1 MIDDHKKFKKECK
14 KEIAKQSK
22 SKKFHNLSKKWI
34 EESIKTKYTYHF
46 DWLGRPIIQFP
57 QDIIVLQQLMWDIK
71 PDLVIETGIAR
82 GGSLIFISSMLEL
95 LSICGSEKNAKVIGI
110 DIDIRKHNEIKI
122 KKHSLSKRIHL
133 LKGSSIDKKIFDK
146 VKKISKNYKK
156 IMVILDSN
164 HNHQHVLEELKMYA
178 PLVTSNSYC
187 IIFDTIIDYMP
198 NKFNKKK
205 NWTSTKN
212 PKTAIDEYLNY
223 IKKDKPKDYDKKFLN
238 FSIDKNLDNL
248 IMLSNAPGGFL
259 KRK

>member
-1 MIDDHKKFKKECK
+1 MDDHKKFKKECK
-14 KEIAKQSK
+14 KEISKQSIN
-22 SKKFHNLSKKWI
+22 KKFINLSQKWI

-57 QDIIVLQQLMWDIK
+57 QDIIALQQLMWDIK

-95 LSICGSEKNAKVIGI
+95 LSICGSEKKAKVVGI

-122 KKHSLSKRIHL
+122 KKHPLSKRIHL
-133 LKGSSIDKKIFDK
+133 LKGSSTDKKIFDK
-146 VKKISKNYKK
+146 VKKISKNHKK

-164 HNHQHVLEELKMYA
+164 HNHQHVLEELKIYA

-205 NWTSTKN
+205 NWTNKKN

-223 IKKDKPKDYDKKFLN
+223 IKKDKPKDYNKKFLN
-238 FSIDKNLDNL
+238 FSIDRNLDNL